1 MFDFLRS
8 ARGHIILVLTCL
20 AVVLFIACDTTDVEA
35 KQAGSMLVLGE
46 SIMEWNVEDEAS
58 IPDVIAQTLDRDV
71 VNAAVSGARISHPYP
86 EAAAEGFDIRRQ
98 YLQGS
103 WEWVVM
109 DGGAN
114 DLGDECNCGDCS
126 LVLDDLISADG
137 RSGEIP
143 SFILSLTKSNHQIM
157 YVGYYDAPAGG
168 EFEEFV
174 VLNGRVQTMAE
185 SLENVFYISA
195 GDVIDA
201 SNLEL
206 FDDDLIHPSIFG
218 SERIGEYIAETIKA
232 IELD

>member
-1 MFDFLRS
+1 M
-8 ARGHIILVLTCL
+8 VT
-20 AVVLFIACDTTDVEA
+20 LFIACDTTNAEA
-35 KQAGSMLVLGE
+35 NETSSILVLGD

-58 IPDVIAQTLDRDV
+58 IPDIMAQILDREV
-71 VNAAVSGARISHPYP
+71 VNAAVSGARVSHPDS

-98 YLQGS
+98 YLPDA
-103 WEWVVM
+103 WAWVVL

-114 DLGDECNCGDCS
+114 DLGDECNCGECGQ
-126 LVLDDLISADG
+126 VLDELISADG

-157 YVGYYDAPAGG
+157 YVGYYDAPTGG
-168 EFEEFV
+168 GFEQCQEEFV

-185 SLENVFYISA
+185 SLEDVFYISA

-218 SERIGEYIAETIKA
+218 SDLIGEYIAETIKA